1 MFDCLLQDFL
11 IAELQACGLEL
22 TSLKILQPYIVKNR
36 EYKLKKKQLANRG
49 QKFLLGYGVRGLS
62 YFTSCVTC
70 FYLYLALILQTMEM
84 LALHCSGKHIKE
96 VDFKSWKRFLN
107 GSMIIV

>member
-36 EYKLKKKQLANRG
+36 EYKLKKKTTCKPWSEILIGVWGTGPVLFHILCDLFLFVPSLDIANYG
-49 QKFLLGYGVRGLS
+49 NVSTALLRKTY
-62 YFTSCVTC
+62 
-70 FYLYLALILQTMEM
+70 
-84 LALHCSGKHIKE
+84 
-96 VDFKSWKRFLN
+96 
-107 GSMIIV
+107 